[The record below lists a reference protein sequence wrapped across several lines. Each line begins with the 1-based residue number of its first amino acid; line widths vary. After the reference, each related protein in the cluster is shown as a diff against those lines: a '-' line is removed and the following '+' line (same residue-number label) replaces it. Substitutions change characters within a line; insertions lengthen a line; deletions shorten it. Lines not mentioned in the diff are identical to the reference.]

1 MSVIVTDKTTD
12 RGGTLMRYEL
22 LRDHCQSFASAAAW
36 ANDNFNLTGHG
47 EPLHA
52 SQRGAKWVDTVGDAG
67 HLLNNLS
74 IMPGAGT
81 GSLS

>member
-1 MSVIVTDKTTD
+1 MSVNVTDKTTD

-52 SQRGAKWVDTVGDAG
+52 SPRGEMGGYGRRRRAQRVRLTT
-67 HLLNNLS
+67 S
-74 IMPGAGT
+74 
-81 GSLS
+81 